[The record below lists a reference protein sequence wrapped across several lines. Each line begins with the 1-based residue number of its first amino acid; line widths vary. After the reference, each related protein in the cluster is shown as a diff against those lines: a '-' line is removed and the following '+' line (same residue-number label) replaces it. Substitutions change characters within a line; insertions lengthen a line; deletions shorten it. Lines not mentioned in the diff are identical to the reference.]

1 MHDQTSPF
9 RAEARQLSEVIGA
22 QRHATAGPAR
32 EVTRL
37 GGAARPLELLC
48 DPQSLRPLPSH
59 TAAVRV
65 GVVAGLG
72 AVEGRPVVCYA
83 HDGSLAGGSV
93 GRIEAEVIVHALR
106 TARDRGMPIVAFLQC
121 AGARL
126 QEGAAALGGFGRI
139 FSENVALS
147 SRSPQISV
155 ITGTSAGGGVYS
167 PALTD
172 FIVMTRPSA
181 MFLTGPGVV
190 REVTGELVD
199 TAELG
204 GTRVHQGTGVC
215 DFVVDDELEAA
226 VTARR
231 LLGYLPSRVGRA
243 VRRAARPPLDPDPS
257 RHVPRESRR
266 VYDVLDVARSL
277 SDGGELL
284 EVAPRWAR
292 NLVTAFSRIDG
303 RVVGIIANQPRHLGG
318 VLDANACDKGARFVT
333 TCDRLRIPL
342 IVLVDTPGFMPGTK
356 QEGVGIIR
364 RGAQLVRAFAA
375 ATVPRLTVVL
385 RKAFGGGFITMNSKD
400 LGADV
405 ALAWGGAEIGVMG
418 AQSAI
423 KILHRRELA
432 AARSPQAVATRLAE
446 EYAARHIST
455 ERALRDGV
463 VDAVIA
469 PHETRSRLIAALDDA
484 G

>member
-1 MHDQTSPF
+1 MHDQASPY
-9 RAEARQLSEVIGA
+9 RAQTRRSPEISDLEHGIAR
-22 QRHATAGPAR
+22 TDR
-32 EVTRL
+32 EPDHRDA
-37 GGAARPLELLC
+37 AARPLHLLC
-48 DPQSLRPLPSH
+48 DPLSLQPLGPRP
-59 TAAVRV
+59 AAVRV
-65 GVVAGLG
+65 GVVAGVG
-72 AVEGRPVVCYA
+72 TVEGRPVVCYA

-93 GRIEAEVIVHALR
+93 GRVEADIIVHALS
-106 TARDRGMPIVAFLQC
+106 TAHDRGVPIVAFLHC
-121 AGARL
+121 SGARL

-139 FSENVALS
+139 FSANVALS
-147 SRSPQISV
+147 GRAPQISV

-172 FIVMTRPSA
+172 FIVMTRPST

-190 REVTGELVD
+190 REVTGEHVNA
-199 TAELG
+199 AELG

-215 DFVVDDELEAA
+215 DFVVDDDLDAA
-226 VTARR
+226 LTARR
-231 LLGYLPSRVGRA
+231 LLGFLPSRVGRA
-243 VRRAARPPLDPDPS
+243 VRRAPEPPLEDDPS

-277 SDGGELL
+277 ADSGDVL

-292 NLVTAFSRIDG
+292 NLVTAFARIEG

-318 VLDANACDKGARFVT
+318 VLDANACDKGARFVN

-342 IVLVDTPGFMPGTK
+342 VVLVDTPGFMPGTR

-364 RGAQLVRAFAA
+364 RGASLVRAFAS
-375 ATVPRLTVVL
+375 ATVPKLTVVL

-400 LGADV
+400 LGADLS
-405 ALAWGGAEIGVMG
+405 LAWDGAEIGVMG
-418 AQSAI
+418 APAAV

-432 AARSPQAVATRLAE
+432 AARSPQAVAHRLAE

-455 ERALRDGV
+455 DRALRDGV
-463 VDAVIA
+463 LDAVIT
-469 PHETRSRLIAALDDA
+469 PRETRARLIAALDDA
-484 G
+484 

>member
-1 MHDQTSPF
+1 MHDQASPS
-9 RAEARQLSEVIGA
+9 RAQTRRSPEISDLDRGIARA
-22 QRHATAGPAR
+22 DR
-32 EVTRL
+32 EPSHRDV
-37 GGAARPLELLC
+37 ASRPLHLLC
-48 DPQSLRPLPSH
+48 DPLSLRPLGPRP
-59 TAAVRV
+59 AAVRV
-65 GVVAGLG
+65 GVFAGVG
-72 AVEGRPVVCYA
+72 TVEGRPVVCYA
-83 HDGSLAGGSV
+83 HDGTLAGGSV
-93 GRIEAEVIVHALR
+93 GRTEADIIVHALR
-106 TARDRGMPIVAFLQC
+106 TARDRGVPVVAFLSC

-147 SRSPQISV
+147 GRAPQISV
-155 ITGTSAGGGVYS
+155 VTGTSAGGGVYS

-190 REVTGELVD
+190 REVTGEQVSA
-199 TAELG
+199 AELG

-215 DFVVDDELEAA
+215 DFVVDDELEGAL
-226 VTARR
+226 TARR
-231 LLGYLPSRVGRA
+231 LLAFLPSRVGRA
-243 VRRAARPPLDPDPS
+243 VRRAPEPPLDDDPG

-277 SDGGELL
+277 ADGGEVL

-292 NLVTAFSRIDG
+292 NLVTGFARIDG

-342 IVLVDTPGFMPGTK
+342 VVLVDTPGFMPGTR

-375 ATVPRLTVVL
+375 ATVPKLTVVV

-400 LGADV
+400 LGADLS
-405 ALAWGGAEIGVMG
+405 LAWEGAQIGVMG
-418 AQSAI
+418 APAAV

-432 AARSPQAVATRLAE
+432 EARSPQAAARRLAE

-463 VDAVIA
+463 LDAVIA
-469 PHETRSRLIAALDDA
+469 PGETRARLIAALDDA
-484 G
+484 